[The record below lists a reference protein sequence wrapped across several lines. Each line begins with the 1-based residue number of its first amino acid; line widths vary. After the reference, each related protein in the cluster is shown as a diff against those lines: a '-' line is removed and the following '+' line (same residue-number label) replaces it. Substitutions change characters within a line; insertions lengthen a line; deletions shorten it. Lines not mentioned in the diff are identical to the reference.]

1 MELVFEGN
9 RISLKRELSKL
20 DEFVLKFAGQMDE
33 SNIDYAVVSGYVA
46 LVFGRSRGTEDVDVI
61 ARTINYA
68 AFERFWK
75 SLEGEF
81 ECLNADSAKEA
92 FEEYLSEGVAVRFA
106 LKGTVIPN
114 MEFKF
119 AKSRLEDAAL
129 DGKLELL
136 LNGKRLFISPLELQ
150 IAYKL
155 FLGSEKD
162 LEDAR
167 FLFALFKEKLDSN
180 KLGRIANA
188 LGVAGK
194 IRLLGALK

>member
-1 MELVFEGN
+1 MELVFQEN

-20 DEFVLKFAGQMDE
+20 DEFVLKFARQMDE

-46 LVFGRSRGTEDVDVI
+46 LVFGRSRGTEDVDAI
-61 ARTINYA
+61 ARPTDRA
-68 AFERFWK
+68 LFERFWK

-81 ECLNADSAKEA
+81 ECLNADNAKEA
-92 FEEYLSEGVAVRFA
+92 FEEYLSEGVAIRFA
-106 LKGTVIPN
+106 FKGTVIPN

-129 DGKLELL
+129 NEKLELL
-136 LNGKRLFISPLELQ
+136 LNGRRLFISPLELQ

-194 IRLLGALK
+194 LRLLGALK